1 MSYIIIAILL
11 LTSFF
16 LYRSK
21 KKEDEGFWKDLYA
34 SISLKVVDYYCKGT
48 PTKVVML
55 FLRGAFGVFSAVTVG
70 YPTIKAIK
78 NSDSEESFFEIL
90 LSWDDVNWIFTLI
103 FIGIIAVVVIAY
115 LICNKYESKVLKRI
129 EDKTEVIDITTKD
142 TNEKVDRVLGLLVGK
157 QNSVIERLLPPT
169 IDSIKQL
176 KVKIAYTYLSTMK
189 DEVENFFSQDN
200 DLKAEL
206 LYWMGCCQRYI
217 DEKKCQVILNEAYEA
232 MKTSGAPHADV
243 ISGKIYVLCR
253 EEKEIEAKELA
264 EQLKLIEKSN
274 LWCWIPE
281 LHFEDNLEDAY
292 NKIKNVAE
300 KSEMV
305 LGNELMIRTKSND
318 TLYSILKDYPD
329 MELEGVTYENLPLWI
344 LILSSTLHR
353 FMQTWTIQPPGG
365 KMSTEESEKLFK
377 LTSTYLKGLQNT
389 EIKNILQD
397 TEYLHALTGYCH
409 DKDTKWIEEMKKCV
423 PTEGHRE
430 IYTISLSAI
439 MMDAGMQQVA
449 LKTLQDC
456 EVKYISAGILHHR
469 IHIALN
475 LGNFDDIKK
484 SFELAAE
491 HQIIIPDCYLNYFIS
506 LPRLNYSE
514 VKVYVWNLKIE
525 NPLSEKA
532 FHELMH
538 FYNDEDVDVSFFVEN
553 DNEIDKI
560 YSPYIALVYQKYLG
574 LDKAIEKAKSC
585 LNLQVLDIRTYIYID
600 LLSEDVS
607 KTKDLYHFLKELRK
621 NGLTQD
627 DRLLIH
633 ELNLAEKIQDYTNA
647 DEISGILV
655 KRHPDNA
662 DYLEHRLLALC
673 TLGGREDEIR
683 GYKARLN
690 CIAFND
696 DQVHNIFNVY
706 HVIGE
711 EETALE
717 FLFQKAMSHPSQR
730 LRDLYYQAW
739 LNESFSKIIM
749 QQYDTVEEDS
759 YILYTDENDNMV
771 YDVVTKG
778 SAIEDFIGKKVGE
791 SIVIHEIEKEKVLTV
806 GAVFNKYFKLIKEVQ
821 DDIVAHKSK
830 TIISFDTR
838 EPGFEEDPLG
848 TLMKIAGNTPEQKAA
863 HEADIASYE
872 KGMLSLN
879 AFVRENNPVG
889 SLYDLLFGDF
899 CIYSIP
905 DQAVKSVLE
914 QNNVDIKDRELVL
927 DLSSVILIHELY
939 EQYGLRINM
948 KMLVPKGVVS
958 IIESSIVYETKGIP
972 SFFGEK
978 VAKKLK
984 INKPLEGVS
993 LLVTKTKMLREWVAQ
1008 NCEEVLVEEKLNVDM
1023 SSIRTA
1029 PVSAQAESL
1038 LLANSR
1044 KAILITEDWSFCRQM
1059 ASVYPTMSVSNMLY
1073 VLQADCYD
1081 QVADYLTGCHRTGQ
1095 TVKSDVICREYNK
1108 SREKEENFYQHCVV
1122 CVEKNGYLYKETI
1135 AAAIRMTSGIIIPA
1149 TTLAATSLLVA
1160 MLKTAPSH
1168 AVLKM
1173 YMYAY
1178 RMSNNLTYREALAN
1192 ALRICHP
1199 ELLE

>member
-1 MSYIIIAILL
+1 MSFIIIAILL

-21 KKEDEGFWKDLYA
+21 KKEDEGFWRDLYA
-34 SISLKVVDYYCKGT
+34 GISLKVVDYLCKGT

-55 FLRGAFGVFSAVTVG
+55 FLRGVFGVFNAVMVG

-78 NSDSEESFFEIL
+78 YSNSEESFFEIL
-90 LSWDDVNWIFTLI
+90 LSWDDVNWVFTLI
-103 FIGIIAVVVIAY
+103 FIGIVAIVVIVY
-115 LICNKYESKVLKRI
+115 LICNKYESKAIKHI
-129 EDKTEVIDITTKD
+129 EDKTEEIDITTKD
-142 TNEKVDRVLGLLVGK
+142 TNEKVNKVLGLLEGK
-157 QNSVIERLLPPT
+157 QNSVIERLLPAT
-169 IDSIKQL
+169 IGSIKQL

-189 DEVENFFSQDN
+189 DEVENSFSQDI

-217 DEKKCQVILNEAYEA
+217 DEKKCREMLNEAFNA
-232 MKTSGAPHADV
+232 MKTSGVPHADV

-253 EEKEIEAKELA
+253 EEKESEAKELA
-264 EQLKLIEKSN
+264 EQLKQIEKSN
-274 LWCWIPE
+274 IWCWIPE
-281 LHFEDNLEDAY
+281 LHFENSLEDAY
-292 NKIKNVAE
+292 SKIKNWAE
-300 KSEMV
+300 KPEMV
-305 LGNELMIRTKSND
+305 LGNELMIRTKGNE
-318 TLYSILKDYPD
+318 TLYSILKDYPES
-329 MELEGVTYENLPLWI
+329 ELEGVTYENLPLWM
-344 LILSSTLHR
+344 LTLSSSLHR
-353 FMQTWTIQPPGG
+353 FMKTWKIQPPGG
-365 KMSTEESEKLFK
+365 KMSTEESEKLFR
-377 LTSTYLKGLQNT
+377 LTSKYLKGLQNT

-409 DKDTKWIEEMKKCV
+409 DKDPKWIEDMKKCE

-430 IYTISLSAI
+430 IHTISLSAI
-439 MMDAGMQQVA
+439 MMDAGMQQEA
-449 LKTLQDC
+449 LKILQDC
-456 EVKYISAGILHHR
+456 EIKYISAGVLHHR

-475 LGNFDDIKK
+475 LGDFDDIKK

-491 HQIIIPDCYLNYFIS
+491 NQIIIPDCYLNYFIS
-506 LPRLNYSE
+506 IPRLNYRDIQD
-514 VKVYVWNLKIE
+514 YVWKLKME
-525 NPLSEKA
+525 NSLSERA
-532 FHELMH
+532 YHELMH
-538 FYNDEDVDVSFFVEN
+538 FYNNEDVDVSFIVEN
-553 DNEIDKI
+553 DKEIDKVF
-560 YSPYIALVYQKYLG
+560 SPYVALVYQKYLG
-574 LDKAIEKAKSC
+574 LDKAIEKARSC

-627 DRLLIH
+627 DKLLIH
-633 ELNLAEKIQDYTNA
+633 ELNLAEKIQDFANV
-647 DEISGILV
+647 DEISDILV
-655 KRHPDNA
+655 SRYPENA
-662 DYLEHRLLALC
+662 AYLEHRLLALG

-683 GYKARLN
+683 GYKDRLN
-690 CIAFND
+690 GITFND

-706 HVIGE
+706 HVIGD

-717 FLFQKAMSHPSQR
+717 FLYQKAMSHPSQR

-739 LNESFSKIIM
+739 LNENFSKIIM

-759 YILYTDENDNMV
+759 YIIYTDENNNMV

-791 SIVIHEIEKEKVLTV
+791 SIVIHEIDKEKMLTV
-806 GAVFNKYFKLIKEVQ
+806 GAVFNKYFKLLKDVQ
-821 DDIVAHKSK
+821 EDIAAHKSK

-838 EPGFEEDPLG
+838 ELDFEEDPLG
-848 TLMKIAGNTPEQKAA
+848 TLMKIAGSTPEQKAA
-863 HEADIASYE
+863 HEADLASYE

-879 AFVRENNPVG
+879 AFVRENNPV
-889 SLYDLLFGDF
+889 SCLYDLLFGDF

-914 QNNVDIKDRELVL
+914 QNNVNIDNRELVL

-939 EQYGLRINM
+939 EQFDLRINM
-948 KMLVPKGVVS
+948 KMLVPRGVIS
-958 IIESSIVYETKGIP
+958 IIESSIVYETKGMP

-978 VAKKLK
+978 TAKKLK
-984 INKPLEGVS
+984 INKPKEGDS
-993 LLVTKTKMLREWVAQ
+993 LLVSKMKMLREWVAL

-1059 ASVYPTMSVSNMLY
+1059 ASVYPTMSVSNLLY
-1073 VLQADCYD
+1073 ILQADCYD
-1081 QVADYLTGCHRTGQ
+1081 QVSDYLTSCHRTGQ

-1135 AAAIRMTSGIIIPA
+1135 AAAISMTSGIIIPA

-1178 RMSNNLTYREALAN
+1178 RTSNNLTYREALAN